1 MERENV
7 IKILKFY
14 NDIDGHISFARSAL
28 KENEEM
34 YYGLH
39 GGSTFGSAA
48 PKTNKISN
56 PTETAVLNI
65 PDSTSKFMSELRSEI
80 ERLNELKA
88 AIFTEVCKLPLVE
101 KNILTYFY
109 FKGFQWV
116 QISSR
121 VHYSETQCK
130 KIRNKALEKLGG
142 FFEQNELIKNF
153 NYPI

>member
-1 MERENV
+1 MERANV

-14 NDIDGHISFARSAL
+14 NDIDGHIDFARSTL
-28 KENEEM
+28 ENYFDT

-39 GGSTFGSAA
+39 GINPFGGIPS
-48 PKTNKISN
+48 KTNRISN
-56 PTETAVLNI
+56 PTESAAINI
-65 PDSTSKFMSELRSEI
+65 PDSASRKMNELHTEI
-80 ERLNELKA
+80 EQLGKLQS
-88 AIFTEVCKLPLVE
+88 AILTEICKLPLVE

-109 FKGFQWV
+109 FKGYQWV

-130 KIRNKALEKLGG
+130 NLRNKALDKLGG
-142 FFEQNELIKNF
+142 FFEQNEVVKNF

>member
-28 KENEEM
+28 KDNEEI

-65 PDSTSKFMSELRSEI
+65 PDSASKIMSELRSKI
-80 ERLNELKA
+80 ERLGELKA
-88 AIFTEVCKLPLVE
+88 AIFAELCKLPLIE

-130 KIRNKALEKLGG
+130 KIRNKALEKLGV
-142 FFEQNELIKNF
+142 FFEQNELVKNF

>member
-7 IKILKFY
+7 VKILKFY
-14 NDIDGHISFARSAL
+14 NDIDGHIAFARSAL
-28 KENEEM
+28 KDSEEM

-39 GGSTFGSAA
+39 SGSTFGSGA

-65 PDSTSKFMSELRSEI
+65 LDSASKKMSELRSQI
-80 ERLNELKA
+80 EQLGEVQD
-88 AIFTEVCKLPLVE
+88 AIFTELCKLPLIE
-101 KNILTYFY
+101 KRIITYFY

-121 VHYSETQCK
+121 VHYGETQCK
-130 KIRNKALEKLGG
+130 KIRNKALDKLGG
-142 FFEQNELIKNF
+142 FFEQNEVVKNF